1 MEPQQQIHFIILET
15 SEDTSV
21 RTAGK
26 VAYISFGGFNEA
38 EEASTSS
45 EDQQELQRPREDEA
59 GGEPIKSFRSEK
71 EEEFPKKNSDDEAQK
86 GARRESKHQ
95 ILREKSLERNKE
107 SLFEL
112 HSVSI

>member
-107 SLFEL
+107 SLSE
-112 HSVSI
+112 